1 MPLCAAAHHSM
12 SRAYAHPCAAN
23 PFPVCQWRPWGR
35 DGTVALVWLEKRGM
49 QDRMQWLRQ
58 DSGRD
63 TAARPAYHVSL
74 PVPAVLAECALSLLG
89 EERA

>member
-1 MPLCAAAHHSM
+1 
-12 SRAYAHPCAAN
+12 
-23 PFPVCQWRPWGR
+23 
-35 DGTVALVWLEKRGM
+35 M

-74 PVPAVLAECALSLLG
+74 PMSVVLVECALSLLG

>member
-1 MPLCAAAHHSM
+1 MPLCAAAHDST
-12 SRAYAHPCAAN
+12 SWAYAHPCAAI
-23 PFPVCQWRPWGR
+23 PFPVCQWRPLGQ

-49 QDRMQWLRQ
+49 QDGMQWLGQ

-74 PVPAVLAECALSLLG
+74 PVLAVLAECALSLLG

>member
-1 MPLCAAAHHSM
+1 MPLCAAAHNST

-23 PFPVCQWRPWGR
+23 PFPVCQCRPLSR
-35 DGTVALVWLEKRGM
+35 DGTVSLVWLEKKGM

>member
-1 MPLCAAAHHSM
+1 MPLCAAAHDSM
-12 SRAYAHPCAAN
+12 SRAYAHPCTAN

-74 PVPAVLAECALSLLG
+74 PVPVVLAECALSLLG

>member
-1 MPLCAAAHHSM
+1 MPLCSAAHDST

-23 PFPVCQWRPWGR
+23 PFPVCRCCPLGR
-35 DGTVALVWLEKRGM
+35 DGTVSLVWLEKIGK

-74 PVPAVLAECALSLLG
+74 PVPAVLAECTFSLLG

>member
-1 MPLCAAAHHSM
+1 
-12 SRAYAHPCAAN
+12 
-23 PFPVCQWRPWGR
+23 
-35 DGTVALVWLEKRGM
+35 LVWLEKRGM

-58 DSGRD
+58 VSGRD
-63 TAARPAYHVSL
+63 TTARLAYHVSL